1 MSHHTALLMID
12 RQNGCTRQDPR
23 DSLGWPPIWRLSEI
37 VGECAGLLAAAR
49 EAGMPGVYSW
59 NAQIMD
65 AVAPKAGDVVLP
77 ETRHNFFAWTE
88 WGPVLRSLR
97 VERLIVAGLQTDVCV
112 EATVRA
118 GLEHNFSVAV
128 AEDAVSTDGPD
139 LHFASLNSMRVIYV
153 EVDTWRELIKPNA
166 PWDRAFRTPHYG
178 RTPNT
183 GRIRRSSKVESAA
196 LRLGDHRAMS
206 GGGRARRSTKVLPV
220 HCRGTTVHKDQSSAV
235 RRLT

>member
-1 MSHHTALLMID
+1 MSHNTALLMID
-12 RQNGCTRQDPR
+12 MQNGYMRQDLR
-23 DSLGWPPIWRLSEI
+23 DPLGWPPIWRLSEI

-49 EAGMPGVYSW
+49 EAGMPVVYSQQQPSPAGELASNPRSAQHRRLRDSRVPASTAAERQW

-65 AVAPKAGDVVLP
+65 AVAPKADDVVLP
-77 ETRHNFFAWTE
+77 KTRHNFFAWTE
-88 WGPVLRSLR
+88 LGPVLRSLR
-97 VERLIVAGLQTDVCV
+97 VERLIFAGLQTNVCV

-178 RTPNT
+178 RNPEYW
-183 GRIRRSSKVESAA
+183 SDPAFVES
-196 LRLGDHRAMS
+196 
-206 GGGRARRSTKVLPV
+206 
-220 HCRGTTVHKDQSSAV
+220 
-235 RRLT
+235 